1 MQLSFNDYPHPT
13 DKMHHCTCVSVCMC
27 VCAGIPTDA
36 DNYVWI
42 CLFTCSN
49 RLSLWKCLS
58 VYGIRPSNME
68 WRPSNDINCS
78 GVWDFKTWDRTA

>member
-1 MQLSFNDYPHPT
+1 M
-13 DKMHHCTCVSVCMC
+13 CECVCMCVC
-27 VCAGIPTDA
+27 VCAGIPTDT
-36 DNYVWI
+36 DNYV
-42 CLFTCSN
+42 CGFAHQVTCSN

-58 VYGIRPSNME
+58 VYGMRPSNME